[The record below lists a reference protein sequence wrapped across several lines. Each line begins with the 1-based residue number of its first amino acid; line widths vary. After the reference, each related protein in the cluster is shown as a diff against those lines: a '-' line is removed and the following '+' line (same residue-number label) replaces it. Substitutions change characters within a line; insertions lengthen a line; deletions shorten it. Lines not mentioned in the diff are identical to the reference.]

1 VLRQAGANGYRAL
14 YCMPARP
21 VGPVRFVRSGTEPG
35 WPRPARC
42 DTVAGV
48 DIQGSLGLPRREPAE
63 KEWERVI
70 SYLLRR
76 LLGAIPL
83 LLGILTLIFFII
95 NIAPGDPT
103 ARYFNPNVAPEVI
116 EQMRRNLGLDQP
128 LHIQY
133 FRWLT
138 AFAQGNF
145 GHSFGQM
152 RPIAEILPTVLWN
165 TIQLM
170 LVAVVLIFVLGM
182 LIGILQAVR
191 QYSVVDNVLTF
202 FALFF
207 YSMPSFWLALMLILI
222 FSLKASQWGW
232 PIVFPAAQMTSVEYE
247 FMSTAGQIEDRA
259 RHMLLPAIA
268 LGIGG
273 AAGIARYMRGSMLE
287 VIHQDYIRTARAKG
301 LSERT
306 VIFKHA
312 LRNALIPIVTLLGLY
327 LPYLLSGSVL
337 IETIFAWP
345 GMGRLIVDSIFQRD
359 YPLVMATSFIAA
371 ALVVMGNLLAD
382 VMYAVVDPR
391 IRTD

>member
-1 VLRQAGANGYRAL
+1 
-14 YCMPARP
+14 M
-21 VGPVRFVRSGTEPG
+21 
-35 WPRPARC
+35 
-42 DTVAGV
+42 
-48 DIQGSLGLPRREPAE
+48 
-63 KEWERVI
+63 I

-103 ARYFNPNVAPEVI
+103 SRYFNPNVAPEVI

-138 AFAQGNF
+138 SFIRGDF

-165 TIQLM
+165 TVQLM
-170 LVAVVLIFVLGM
+170 VIAVILIFVIGM

-191 QYSVVDNVLTF
+191 QYSIADNVLTF
-202 FALFF
+202 LALFF
-207 YSMPSFWLALMLILI
+207 YSMPSFWLALMLILLL
-222 FSLKASQWGW
+222 SLKASQWGW
-232 PIVFPAAQMTSVEYE
+232 PIQFPASQMTSVGYE
-247 FMSTAGQIEDRA
+247 FLPPGEKFTDRLM
-259 RHMLLPAIA
+259 HMALPATA

-273 AAGIARYMRGSMLE
+273 AAYVARYMRGSMLE

-301 LSERT
+301 LSEAK
-306 VIFKHA
+306 VIFRHA

-327 LPYLLSGSVL
+327 LPSLLSGSVL

-371 ALVVMGNLLAD
+371 ALVVLGNLIAD
-382 VMYAVVDPR
+382 VLYAVVDPR
-391 IRTD
+391 IRID

>member
-1 VLRQAGANGYRAL
+1 
-14 YCMPARP
+14 
-21 VGPVRFVRSGTEPG
+21 
-35 WPRPARC
+35 
-42 DTVAGV
+42 
-48 DIQGSLGLPRREPAE
+48 
-63 KEWERVI
+63 VI

-103 ARYFNPNVAPEVI
+103 SRYFNPNVAPEVI

-133 FRWLT
+133 FSWLT
-138 AFAQGNF
+138 SFLSGDF

-152 RPIAEILPTVLWN
+152 RPISEILPTVLWN
-165 TIQLM
+165 TVQLM
-170 LVAVVLIFVLGM
+170 VIAVILIFVIGM

-191 QYSVVDNVLTF
+191 QYSIADNVLTF
-202 FALFF
+202 LALFF
-207 YSMPSFWLALMLILI
+207 YSMPSFWLALMLILLL
-222 FSLKASQWGW
+222 SLKASQWVW
-232 PIVFPAAQMTSVEYE
+232 PIQFPASQMTSVGYE
-247 FMSTAGQIEDRA
+247 FLAPGEKFTDRLM
-259 RHMLLPAIA
+259 HMALPATA

-273 AAGIARYMRGSMLE
+273 AAYVARYMRGSMLE

-301 LSERT
+301 LSEAK
-306 VIFKHA
+306 VIFRHA

-327 LPYLLSGSVL
+327 LPALLSGSVL

-371 ALVVMGNLLAD
+371 ALVVLGNLIAD
-382 VMYAVVDPR
+382 VLYAVVDPR
-391 IRTD
+391 IRID